1 MERLNLLD
9 PRVRQNPYPYYAELR
24 RSAPVAF
31 VDPGVWAVSRYDDIV
46 SVLKNPSVFSSQGL
60 KAAAIQP
67 WLRENPL
74 AESLVMT
81 DPPSHTASRALVTHA
96 FTSRVLPR
104 IEPLARQ
111 VSAEFA
117 ARAKRG
123 LEVDICQELSATLP
137 AKVIANLLGLDG
149 TLVEKFRVWSEDI
162 VAVTPATP
170 EAARPR
176 IIESVAELSRYLTEV
191 YTDRKRARR
200 DDLASDLLDAE
211 VDGQRLS
218 ESEFVSFMFLLLVAG
233 FETTTHLLTNS
244 MRILADRPDLL
255 GRLREHPASI
265 PAFVEEVL
273 RFEPSV
279 HGTMRLVTRDT
290 ELAGVVLPAGSLV
303 VALLGSAG
311 RDESRFEDA
320 DRFDMDRDRRPNL
333 AFGHG
338 IHFCLGAPL
347 ARAEARIALEE
358 LLPHVKSIHVTE
370 EPTWNY
376 ALTVRGALRC
386 RIRFEPMGT

>member
-81 DPPSHTASRALVTHA
+81 DPPSHTANRALVTHA

-191 YTDRKRARR
+191 YADRKRARR

-290 ELAGVVLPAGSLV
+290 ELAGVALPAGSLV